1 MGAGRATE
9 PSPRRPPLNKRRPD
23 HASARRRRRDC
34 CPACSPPATPAT
46 ARRPTRRCVAPG
58 AYPARPDADLPDRR
72 LQVWG
77 VLRRRRGP
85 HEGGR
90 GHRVRGVARRFARG
104 RPVRDGQGVW
114 GWRARVGGG
123 RARDGTSSTLTHTHT
138 HTKYSLSFLFPP
150 SLPPPP
156 PPQTTNLLL
165 EAGDAALRSG
175 PAAVPGLPALAAVAQ
190 LHRATAADLGVP
202 AAAADEVE
210 ALLAQLTQLL
220 TGVAIVQELT
230 PRARDA
236 LVSFGERL
244 STRLFAAYLGDR
256 GVPAVQADAC
266 GEGWVATTD
275 DFGSADVDYGAT
287 LPSLAARCAPGAHPP
302 GTVLVLT
309 GFLGRGARTG
319 AITTLGR
326 GGSDLTAVLAGAA
339 LLPPAGRVAEVVVW
353 KDVDGVLSGD
363 PRLVGADAAR
373 PVPALTYDEAAELAF
388 FGAAVLHPLAMQPAM
403 LAPAGV
409 AGLAVRVK
417 NSYNTAA
424 PGTVIAR
431 TRPGR
436 GAAGPGGGGGGAPAV
451 PDDAL
456 PVSSIVLKDNVT
468 LVDASSPRASGGV
481 GFLAGVFAVF
491 RDAGLS
497 VDVVATSEVSVSI
510 TLDPARLWE
519 RDLVEAELDALRDAL
534 LAGSA
539 GAGAGAAG
547 VSITRGV
554 GCVSLICDVGRTAPI
569 LERAFRVL
577 GAADIPVLMVSQG
590 ASKTNISLIVGG
602 AGAGPRAAKALHDE
616 FFGRGGGGA

>member
-1 MGAGRATE
+1 MERGGQ
-9 PSPRRPPLNKRRPD
+9 SV
-23 HASARRRRRDC
+23 SC
-34 CPACSPPATPAT
+34 AC
-46 ARRPTRRCVAPG
+46 
-58 AYPARPDADLPDRR
+58 
-72 LQVWG
+72 
-77 VLRRRRGP
+77 
-85 HEGGR
+85 
-90 GHRVRGVARRFARG
+90 
-104 RPVRDGQGVW
+104 
-114 GWRARVGGG
+114 VGGAAAMPVCQLG
-123 RARDGTSSTLTHTHT
+123 RARAPVPLT
-138 HTKYSLSFLFPP
+138 
-150 SLPPPP
+150 PPPP
-156 PPQTTNLLL
+156 PPPRSHPCLQSTNLLL
-165 EAGDAALRSG
+165 EAGDAALASG
-175 PAAVPGLPALAAVAQ
+175 PAAVPALPSLASLAA
-190 LHRATAADLGVP
+190 LHRSTAADLGLPP
-202 AAAADEVE
+202 AAVDEVE

-220 TGVAIVQELT
+220 VGVAIVQELT

-244 STRLFAAYLGDR
+244 STRLFAAYLLAC

-266 GEGWVATTD
+266 GEGWVATSD
-275 DFGSADVDYGAT
+275 EFGAADVDYGST
-287 LPSLAARCAPGAHPP
+287 LPALAARCGPGAHPP
-302 GTVLVLT
+302 GTVIVLT

-339 LLPPAGRVAEVVVW
+339 LLAPPGGGGAVSEVVVW
-353 KDVDGVLSGD
+353 KDVDGVLTGD
-363 PRLVGADAAR
+363 PRLVGAGAAR
-373 PVPALTYDEAAELAF
+373 PVPALTYEEATELAF

-431 TRPGR
+431 TRPGQAGGR
-436 GAAGPGGGGGGAPAV
+436 TGADSGGERERAAASAAAAATP
-451 PDDAL
+451 

-481 GFLAGVFAVF
+481 GFLASVFAVF

-510 TLDPARLWE
+510 TLDSARLWE
-519 RDLVEAELDALRDAL
+519 RDLVEPELDALAAAL
-534 LAGSA
+534 AST
-539 GAGAGAAG
+539 AGAAG

-577 GAADIPVLMVSQG
+577 GGAGLPVLMVSQG

-616 FFGRGGGGA
+616 FFGGG